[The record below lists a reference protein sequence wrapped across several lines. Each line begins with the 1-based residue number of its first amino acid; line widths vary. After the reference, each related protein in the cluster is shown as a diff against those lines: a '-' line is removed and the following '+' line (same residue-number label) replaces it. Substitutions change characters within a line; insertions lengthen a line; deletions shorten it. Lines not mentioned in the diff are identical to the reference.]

1 MTKPRRA
8 AILLP
13 NIRSSAE
20 AEIDALAGQFVACQL
35 YAANHDLEVIGRC
48 ETRPDGAVTR
58 SLPHHALTVVEGCD
72 VEVVLT
78 VSPDDDYEAALE
90 LRNAIEKL
98 RSADVEVVL
107 VDAAK
112 GRTDAA
118 AAQ

>member
-13 NIRSSAE
+13 NVRPSTE
-20 AEIDALAGQFVACQL
+20 AEIDALAGKFVACQL

-48 ETRPDGAVTR
+48 ETKPDSTVNR
-58 SLPHHALTVVEGCD
+58 SLPHHALTVVEGRD

-78 VSPDDDYEAALE
+78 VSPDDDHEATLE
-90 LRNAIEKL
+90 LRKAIEKL

-107 VDAAK
+107 VDASK

-118 AAQ
+118 SAQ